1 MSTVRTAVLKLAAV
15 GAGAALVGGGAVH
28 VAEKAHEGK
37 PQYVKH
43 EKRVKLV
50 RQAEP
55 VPPRPEPRA
64 PCCAPD
70 KRVAVAPLP
79 PPPAPEAGAE
89 GPPEGEFIGGFA
101 GGPGGYRHHRG
112 WHGGEGPTPVPA
124 PPMLVL
130 FGAAASAVM
139 ARRKAKQPA

>member
-43 EKRVKLV
+43 EKRAKMVK
-50 RQAEP
+50 QDQP
-55 VPPRPEPRA
+55 VPPRPA

-70 KRVAVAPLP
+70 KRVAVSPLAP
-79 PPPAPEAGAE
+79 PPVAEGAEAGAFVE
-89 GPPEGEFIGGFA
+89 GYA
-101 GGPGGYRHHRG
+101 GGGRRHRHGGYA
-112 WHGGEGPTPVPA
+112 GGEGPTPVPA

-130 FGAAASAVM
+130 FGAAAAGVL
-139 ARRKAKQPA
+139 ARRKAKPSA

>member
-43 EKRVKLV
+43 DKRTKLV
-50 RQAEP
+50 KQDQP
-55 VPPRPEPRA
+55 VPPRPA
-64 PCCAPD
+64 PCCATD
-70 KRVAVAPLP
+70 KRVAVAPLAP
-79 PPPAPEAGAE
+79 PPVEA
-89 GPPEGEFIGGFA
+89 A
-101 GGPGGYRHHRG
+101 GGGDFVDGYARGGPRHHHGGYA
-112 WHGGEGPTPVPA
+112 GGEGPTPVPA

-139 ARRKAKQPA
+139 ARRKAKQAG